1 MDNLEFRVGQLTKE
15 LVAQKLKS
23 MEDPCAVAAGL
34 VRQTLD
40 VALKARPADA
50 SQVAADTCY
59 GAMQGLML
67 AGQDFPKASVM
78 ILQAVSDHAAS
89 AGLDPTEQMLGAL
102 KGFARLSKLCTSEQL
117 HEMKTRIE
125 AAFNG
130 AGEAF
135 SYLLAQ
141 QPQGSNTSAI
151 P

>member
-1 MDNLEFRVGQLTKE
+1 MDNMEFRVGQLTKE

-40 VALKARPADA
+40 VALKTKPADSA
-50 SQVAADTCY
+50 QVAADTCY

-67 AGQDFPKASVM
+67 AGQDFPKAAVM
-78 ILQAVSDHAAS
+78 ILQSVSDHATMV
-89 AGLDPTEQMLGAL
+89 GLDPTEQMMGAL
-102 KGFARLSKLCTSEQL
+102 KGFAKLSKLCTNEQL
-117 HEMKTRIE
+117 HDIKTRIE
-125 AAFNG
+125 MNFNG

-135 SYLLAQ
+135 SYLLSQ
-141 QPQGSNTSAI
+141 QPQDGKTNAT